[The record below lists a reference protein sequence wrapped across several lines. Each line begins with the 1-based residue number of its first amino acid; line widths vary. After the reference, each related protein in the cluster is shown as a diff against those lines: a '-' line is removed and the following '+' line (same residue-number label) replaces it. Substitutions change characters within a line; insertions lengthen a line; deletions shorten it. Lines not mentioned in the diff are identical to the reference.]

1 MKGQQD
7 KVWWTLR
14 AIEMITCAHIV
25 AGIWRHW

>member
-7 KVWWTLR
+7 KVWWILR